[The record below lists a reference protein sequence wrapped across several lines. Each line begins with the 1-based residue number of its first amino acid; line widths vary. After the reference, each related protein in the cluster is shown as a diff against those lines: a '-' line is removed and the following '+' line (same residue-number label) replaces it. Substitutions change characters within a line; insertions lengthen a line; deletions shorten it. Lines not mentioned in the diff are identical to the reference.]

1 MKAQSDARPAL
12 CWTLVSTGARLCQSL
27 GYHRESSV
35 SLDSPPLA
43 DAKRHVFWMLY
54 MIDKIMSLNLGRAS
68 SFPDYDIDVE
78 IFALNQYLRFCA
90 WDKVLV
96 AFIELC
102 RLQGQ
107 IYDELYSARAR
118 RELPEIRARIIEQR
132 ASSLFAWH
140 VGLKKVSSPFER
152 MILNISVDCNR
163 LILTMQKTATT

>member
-78 IFALNQYLRFCA
+78 IFALNQDLRFCA
-90 WDKVLV
+90 WIKCSWLLLSFVG
-96 AFIELC
+96 C
-102 RLQGQ
+102 
-107 IYDELYSARAR
+107 RAR
-118 RELPEIRARIIEQR
+118 YMMSSTRRERDVSCRRLERGSSNSGLRAFLLGMW
-132 ASSLFAWH
+132 A
-140 VGLKKVSSPFER
+140 
-152 MILNISVDCNR
+152 
-163 LILTMQKTATT
+163 